1 MAYSKLG
8 LARTLTYRGISL
20 VIVLLGVLFL
30 TVLVLGATGVSDR
43 ILNSMLTEELRG
55 IRQQL
60 VTQIRDVEQLNKALE
75 SIKHQLIIAYG
86 LDRPWYERLPNMM
99 LKIITLDLGS
109 AKNIQS
115 FSGSKQISVIILER
129 LPNTILLV
137 TTAIV
142 INFLIGLFV
151 GTWVA
156 TKPGSIVDRFVSLYA
171 AISYAIPTWWLGLIN
186 ILVFAFYFRLFPYT
200 GMFSAPP
207 PTDPLLRF
215 LDLLWHVSLPL
226 LTLIIALS
234 GSWIYITRSLTVT
247 TAQEDFVNVARAK
260 GLPENLVQRRY
271 IVRVVAPSI
280 LTNVILGLAGSIGGA
295 ILTETVFGWPGMGQL
310 YYEAIVSL
318 DEGLILA
325 LTYVF
330 TLVYVIAR
338 FILEVLYVI
347 VDPRVRY

>member
-1 MAYSKLG
+1 M
-8 LARTLTYRGISL
+8 
-20 VIVLLGVLFL
+20 LFL
-30 TVLVLGATGVSDR
+30 TVLVLGATGLSDKM
-43 ILNSMLTEELRG
+43 LNSMLNEELRG
-55 IRQQL
+55 VRQHL
-60 VTQIRDVEQLNKALE
+60 ITQIKDSEQLNKALE
-75 SIKHQLIIAYG
+75 AIKHELIIAYG
-86 LDRPWYERLPNMM
+86 LDKPWYARLPNMM
-99 LKIITLDLGS
+99 LRIIMLDLGA

-115 FSGSKQISVIILER
+115 FTGSKEIAVIILER

-142 INFLIGLFV
+142 INFLIGLFI
-151 GTWVA
+151 GARVA
-156 TKPGSIVDRFVSLYA
+156 TKPGTILDRFVSLYS

-186 ILVFAFYFRLFPYT
+186 ILIFAFFLKLFPYS

-207 PTDPLLRF
+207 PNDPLLRF
-215 LDLLWHVSLPL
+215 LDLLWHVTLPL

-234 GSWIYITRSLTVT
+234 GSWIYVTRSLTIT

-260 GLPENLVQRRY
+260 GLPEPLVQRRY
-271 IVRVVAPSI
+271 ILRVVAPSI
-280 LTNVILGLAGSIGGA
+280 LTNVILGLAGSIAGA

-310 YYEAIVSL
+310 YYQAIFSL
-318 DEGLILA
+318 DEALILA

-338 FILEVLYVI
+338 FILEILYVI